1 MPLPTQ
7 LLLTFVT
14 GVAAALA
21 ARTELRVSPR
31 PALLCQ
37 SFAAYLAYAAL
48 VLVPVSLYFYVFHGD
63 WYLMYLLDVQRVPS
77 ALVLVGC
84 GVQLAL
90 GTGGFLLGAILIRAQ
105 RDQIAGA
112 AIGLGVAAAAAVV
125 ALARDRLSLVGTYAQ
140 FQGDFGLKEYGGAL
154 LQGSLWMT
162 LWVVLGLGFL
172 LYRLGVAARA

>member
-37 SFAAYLAYAAL
+37 SFAAYLTYAAF
-48 VLVPVSLYFYVFHGD
+48 VLIPVSLYFYVFHGD
-63 WYLMYLLDVQRVPS
+63 WYLLYWFDVQRVPS

-84 GVQLAL
+84 GVQVML
-90 GTGGFLLGAILIRAQ
+90 GAMGFLIGASLIRSQ
-105 RDQIAGA
+105 RDQLAGA
-112 AIGLGVAAAAAVV
+112 AIGIGVA
-125 ALARDRLSLVGTYAQ
+125 
-140 FQGDFGLKEYGGAL
+140 
-154 LQGSLWMT
+154 
-162 LWVVLGLGFL
+162 GLGRTL
-172 LYRLGVAARA
+172 MSWKR